1 MRAWISTFLGKSLRS
16 ENNSKRKRELV
27 KKRNHCTN
35 NWSPGPPQLTRVR
48 HTHSRNR
55 MARMHLPEGGE
66 GLFEFTGIKF
76 LVSVEVHAVEDDPE
90 GADSDTTLLL
100 DS

>member
-1 MRAWISTFLGKSLRS
+1 
-16 ENNSKRKRELV
+16 
-27 KKRNHCTN
+27 
-35 NWSPGPPQLTRVR
+35 
-48 HTHSRNR
+48 
-55 MARMHLPEGGE
+55 MARVHLPEGGE

-100 DS
+100 DGQLELKVKFADHNILIDTVESHRATKSSIKINYDSQSPLFNFEQN